1 MKKQILNLVSILSL
15 VIAVIILAIGLG
27 NTRQQLLKAEARIR
41 LLEFDNITKTAENIR
56 LDCELAEAKAKLTAT
71 EQAVKM
77 LGEMAQMKETELNQD
92 LTIVRAECLRLIM
105 EKNQTISKKWV
116 PEWIGPGILKPIE
129 PKDLRTDVR

>member
-27 NTRQQLLKAEARIR
+27 NTRQQLLKAEA
-41 LLEFDNITKTAENIR
+41 
-56 LDCELAEAKAKLTAT
+56 KLTAT
-71 EQAVKM
+71 ELAVKM
-77 LGEMAQMKETELNQD
+77 LGEMAKMKEDELNQD
-92 LTIVRAECLRLIM
+92 LTIVRSECLRLIM

-129 PKDLRTDVR
+129 PKDLPEEIR

>member
-56 LDCELAEAKAKLTAT
+56 LDCELAEAKAK
-71 EQAVKM
+71 
-77 LGEMAQMKETELNQD
+77 
-92 LTIVRAECLRLIM
+92 
-105 EKNQTISKKWV
+105 KWV

-129 PKDLRTDVR
+129 PKDLREEIR